1 MGKWVISAALL
12 AILAIAFWAS
22 YGLWIRV
29 VASVPAWVW
38 LLLAIGGGLSVV
50 LGAGLMALVFYS
62 NRMGFDE
69 PPVIVEPGNEFSPLT
84 AMRERDRGRSRIFLA
99 KLRESCILSASSKIA
114 FVDGRVPAERA
125 LARES
130 RDPGA
135 TR

>member
-38 LLLAIGGGLSVV
+38 LLLAIGGGLSVA

-69 PPVIVEPGNEFSPLT
+69 PPVVVKRGHEPRL
-84 AMRERDRGRSRIFLA
+84 
-99 KLRESCILSASSKIA
+99 
-114 FVDGRVPAERA
+114 
-125 LARES
+125 
-130 RDPGA
+130 
-135 TR
+135 